1 MTDLTYDQKVELIE
15 HYVEWQ
21 VDSMDMKDL
30 ICYVTRDMTDW
41 LETLTDKELEDEIVL
56 TNEQDLYDQLV
67 DNIRKAPTKLLEE
80 RQ

>member
-1 MTDLTYDQKVELIE
+1 MTDLTYDQKTELIE
-15 HYVEWQ
+15 HYVAWQ

>member
-1 MTDLTYDQKVELIE
+1 MTDLTYDQKTELIE

-67 DNIRKAPTKLLEE
+67 DNIRKAPAKLLEE

>member
-30 ICYVTRDMTDW
+30 ICYVTRYMTDW

>member
-1 MTDLTYDQKVELIE
+1 MTDLTSEQKAELIE

-21 VDSMDMKDL
+21 VDSMDIKDL

-67 DNIRKAPTKLLEE
+67 DNIRKAPAKLLEE

>member
-1 MTDLTYDQKVELIE
+1 MTDLTYDQKTELIE